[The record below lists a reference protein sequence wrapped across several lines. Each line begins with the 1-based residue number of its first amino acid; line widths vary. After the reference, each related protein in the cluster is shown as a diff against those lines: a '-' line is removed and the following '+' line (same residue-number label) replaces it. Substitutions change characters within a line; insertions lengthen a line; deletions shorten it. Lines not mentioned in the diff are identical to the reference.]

1 MAELTARSGRR
12 EHPDAP
18 TPKERLRRRLF
29 HVGGLD
35 ITFCCLLIV
44 LFVAG
49 IAMMYSA
56 SFATSVAKYGNPH
69 HFFFRQL
76 GAGIFGLAVMLFVSK
91 IDYRVLNSIWAWII
105 YGAAI
110 FLLVLTLAYNTLKG
124 NTMKRW
130 IPVPI
135 LGQFQPSEVGKFALI
150 LILSYLLCIFYPSLQ
165 AANGRR
171 AMPNLRGVTKFERAV
186 YCLFGTP
193 TPATVF
199 CGVTAAVII
208 GLVFLENHLSCTM
221 LLIFLTV
228 AMLWVGN
235 VKGRWFIF
243 GFSVLFVVV
252 MVLYLKPEILQG
264 FAKYGYERIA
274 VFKTKQTVGNTTYWQ
289 TEQSL
294 FAIGSGGPFGVGF
307 GNSRQ
312 KQLWLPEPQNDFI
325 FAIIVEE
332 LGYVGGA
339 IIILLFAALVWRGFV
354 IATKAR
360 DYFGAL
366 LVIGIMMQ
374 VALQVILNIAV
385 VTDTIPNTG
394 IGLPFFS
401 YGGTALV
408 ILLAEMGVVLSVSRT
423 CTVEK
428 E

>member
-1 MAELTARSGRR
+1 MAELTARTGRR
-12 EHPDAP
+12 AHPDAP

-56 SFATSVAKYGNPH
+56 SFATSVAKYGTPH
-69 HFFFRQL
+69 HFFVRQL
-76 GAGIFGLAVMLFVSK
+76 GAGILGLVVMLFVSK

-105 YGAAI
+105 YGVAI
-110 FLLVLTLAYNTLKG
+110 VLLVITLGYNTLKG

-135 LGQFQPSEVGKFALI
+135 LGQFQPS
-150 LILSYLLCIFYPSLQ
+150 
-165 AANGRR
+165 GRR

-186 YCLFGTP
+186 YSLFGTP
-193 TPATVF
+193 TPATIF

-366 LVIGIMMQ
+366 MVIGIMMQ

-423 CTVEK
+423 CTAEK